1 MATPEELEETLRG
14 DLRGITDEIRRQ
26 DLWDELYRA
35 LTNRRW
41 YRAGVDGA
49 HVALSW
55 KRTEELIN
63 ELRAEH
69 GLPPVEL
76 AQTGGEGT
84 LDETVARMLD
94 RLGWTSQP
102 EDTDQHDPDHL
113 DSPEDQPITPPQDT
127 LRDAHE
133 EAERNRRREV
143 RLPRDG

>member
-1 MATPEELEETLRG
+1 MATPEELEEILRA
-14 DLRGITDEIRRQ
+14 DLRGIADEIRRQ

-41 YRAGVDGA
+41 YRAGVDGV
-49 HVALSW
+49 HVAPSW

-69 GLPPVEL
+69 DLPPVEL

-94 RLGWTSQP
+94 SLGWTSER
-102 EDTDQHDPDHL
+102 EDTSDHDDQHL
-113 DSPEDQPITPPQDT
+113 DSPEDQPVTPPQDT